1 MSEVDEMS
9 VEVVTVR
16 DGRGHTHARVFV
28 DGAEVPAVLY
38 DIATPGAGWTPSM
51 VHPEGIRRLGGCHRR
66 RTCDVPAADAAH
78 HRGERRLM
86 RHRRRSVSPH
96 LVASSAPNRP

>member
-38 DIATPGAGWTPSM
+38 DIATPGAGWTPEAWSTQK
-51 VHPEGIRRLGGCHRR
+51 VSGAS
-66 RTCDVPAADAAH
+66 AAAIAAAH
-78 HRGERRLM
+78 AMYPPQTLPTTVARG
-86 RHRRRSVSPH
+86 
-96 LVASSAPNRP
+96 A